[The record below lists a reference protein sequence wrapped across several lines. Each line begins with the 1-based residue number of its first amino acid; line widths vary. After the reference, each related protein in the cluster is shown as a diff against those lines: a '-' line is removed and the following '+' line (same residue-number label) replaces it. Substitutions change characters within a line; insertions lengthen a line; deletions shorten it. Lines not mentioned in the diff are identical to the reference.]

1 MLGKTVKMIKIS
13 KNTHFKNY
21 FVSIIDID
29 MIKRKKNISKH
40 RYIGRFDISILRITN
55 MNFGNV

>member
-1 MLGKTVKMIKIS
+1 
-13 KNTHFKNY
+13 
-21 FVSIIDID
+21 